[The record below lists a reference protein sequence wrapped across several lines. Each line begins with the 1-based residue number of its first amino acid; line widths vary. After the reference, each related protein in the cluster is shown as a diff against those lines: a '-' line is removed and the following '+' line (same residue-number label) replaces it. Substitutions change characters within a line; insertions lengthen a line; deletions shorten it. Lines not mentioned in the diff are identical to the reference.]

1 MTSRRLHIDASSAG
15 VRLDLFLA
23 RHARRGEL
31 AEPKPTRS
39 EIQRLIGAGEIT
51 LNGAMTK
58 SSARLKAHDKVDI
71 RILPPR
77 ESELRPEALPLE
89 ILYQDADCLVI
100 NKAAG
105 VVVHP
110 AAGRSSGTL
119 VNALLHHCPDL
130 MSVGGERRP
139 GIVHRLDRDTSGV
152 MIVAK
157 HAVAFQ
163 HLAGQF
169 KARSV
174 RKEYL
179 ALVYGRIAADKGII
193 DRPIGRH
200 RSDRKRMSSTR
211 PADKK
216 REAITEWVVEQR
228 YALQGPGHS
237 LCCLTLLRLIPRT
250 GRTHQLRVHLAD
262 LGHPL
267 VGDSLYG
274 HKRGA
279 GKADADTVVSG
290 FSRQALHAEKL
301 TVELIRDRRKAEFIA
316 PLPADLKNLLIHVH
330 EQSQSAASTKRMRV
344 RG

>member
-1 MTSRRLHIDASSAG
+1 MTPRRLLIDASSAG
-15 VRLDLFLA
+15 MRLDIYLA
-23 RHARRGEL
+23 HHADLGEL
-31 AEPKPTRS
+31 AESNPTRS
-39 EIQRLIGAGEIT
+39 EIQRLIGAGGIR
-51 LNGAMTK
+51 LNGAMAK
-58 SSARLKAHDKVDI
+58 ASARLKVHDRVDI
-71 RILPPR
+71 RFLPPR
-77 ESELRPEALPLE
+77 EPGLQPEALPLE

-105 VVVHP
+105 IVVHP

-130 MSVGGERRP
+130 GSVGGERRP

-157 HAVAFQ
+157 HALAFQ

-169 KARSV
+169 KARTV

-179 ALVYGRIAADKGII
+179 ALVYGRIAAEKGII

-200 RSDRKRMSSTR
+200 RSDRKRMSSTH
-211 PADKK
+211 PVDKK
-216 REAITEWVVEQR
+216 RAAITEWAVEKR
-228 YALQGPGHS
+228 FALQGPGHS
-237 LCCLTLLRLIPRT
+237 LCGMTLLRLMPRT

-274 HKRGA
+274 RKQRA
-279 GKADADTVVSG
+279 GKAVAGEVVSQ
-290 FSRQALHAEKL
+290 FPRQALHAEKL
-301 TVELIRDRRKAEFIA
+301 MVELLRHPGRVEFVA
-316 PLPADLKNLLIHVH
+316 PLPADMKNLLARVH
-330 EQSQSAASTKRMRV
+330 GQSQSAASASRIPI